1 MSQSHTCCCFGKRQ
15 WTPLKEVSGVPND
28 VKPPNKNADVNWLHG
43 VKVYAQKRGRN
54 QVSENG
60 SAVAAVE
67 ANKKRGRTTE
77 VANGGEQGAG
87 GVSGGNQVQAAQAH
101 MMDVDQKVSTEEI
114 KPKKKRHVRKLVVT
128 LPQKDVWERLKQ
140 VDAGL
145 SMADWLSLS
154 KHAAKDVQDG
164 IRHWHG
170 RKPRGVRV
178 GDSIQRQPSSTNV
191 PVNYVDLHEHD
202 LTDSSDEWAYSDDD
216 EGTFRS
222 DGSDVGSDDFAL
234 VDGDDV
240 GYESDDT
247 QYEYPYNLD
256 KMKESAPLQA
266 PITIHGHLVQAV
278 FDSGAGVSVISKNL
292 AEKVGLKTNGDQL
305 VVEAFGD
312 NALPAGGVSVAVPIR
327 AAGKLRP
334 EHMTIQ
340 DVKGD
345 VCLLGTSWHR
355 QYGVRVDHQTGT
367 IHIPTGHGRGTVLL
381 QGRYP
386 RSENEHDNVV
396 LAVSVSG
403 SQSSNMLAME
413 GDHKDGTLDLRREE
427 TTKDTQLLNR
437 YVDEVLDG
445 NGEGE
450 SEMPQVIKE
459 VVDSYACCFVEVSG
473 LGRVHGVEHTIPTTT
488 EKPIRTSP
496 YRLSWEEQDHLR
508 DELDKLLELGL
519 IKPSDGKWTSP
530 ILFVKKKDGTL
541 RLCVDYRKL
550 NDITIKDAFPL
561 PNIDELLD
569 SVGGAHYFST
579 LDAASGYWQ
588 IPLAKDSIPKS
599 GFTTKWGTYT
609 WQAMPFG
616 LCSAPQTF
624 QRAVTSILAPYI
636 EDFVYVFIDDI
647 IIFSKSLE
655 EHKVHLAK
663 VFQACQAANLR
674 LKRSKCVFGRK
685 QVEYLGHVISS
696 EGLLPNQRN
705 TEKILNMPE
714 PKSVKDVKVWLGTT
728 GYYRRH
734 IKGYAQIARPLTK
747 LLRKDSVFTWGEEQQ
762 SAFDALK
769 KALISPPVLSY
780 PDRNQVQIL
789 TTDASTHGLGAVLS
803 QSPTG
808 DAKDERV
815 IAYASR
821 SLQGSEY
828 NYAVT
833 HLEALAVVWAVDY
846 YRHFLSGRR
855 FILYTDH
862 AALPYVFQQT
872 RPSVKLT
879 RWATSLMEYQFVAR
893 YRPGRANP
901 ADALSRLIPA
911 KDEEAEE
918 VVEEEWSDRKE
929 E

>member
-1 MSQSHTCCCFGKRQ
+1 M
-15 WTPLKEVSGVPND
+15 KEVSGVPNNTN
-28 VKPPNKNADVNWLHG
+28 PPNKAADVNLLHG

-60 SAVAAVE
+60 SAVATAAV
-67 ANKKRGRTTE
+67 AKKRGRSSGD
-77 VANGGEQGAG
+77 VVVNQDSVGAN
-87 GVSGGNQVQAAQAH
+87 GVSGGVHVQAAQTQD
-101 MMDVDQKVSTEEI
+101 MDIDKRSPTEE
-114 KPKKKRHVRKLVVT
+114 KAPKRKRQVRRLSVSLQK
-128 LPQKDVWERLKQ
+128 KDVWERLKD

-145 SMADWLSLS
+145 SMADWVAMSR
-154 KHAAKDVQDG
+154 HAAKDLQDG
-164 IRHWHG
+164 IRYLHG
-170 RKPRGVRV
+170 RRPRGNV
-178 GDSIQRQPSSTNV
+178 GVSAQKQSSKTKV
-191 PVNYVDLHEHD
+191 PVNYVDLYDEHD
-202 LTDSSDEWAYSDDD
+202 MTDSDDDWAYSDDD
-216 EGTFRS
+216 KGTFRS
-222 DGSDVGSDDFAL
+222 NDSEVGSDTLAWTD
-234 VDGDDV
+234 VDDA
-240 GYESDDT
+240 GYDSEDT
-247 QYEYPYNLD
+247 HYDYPYDLD
-256 KMKESAPLQA
+256 KMRESAPLQA
-266 PITIHGHLVQAV
+266 PITINGHLVQAV

-292 AEKVGLKTNGDQL
+292 AEKVGLATNGDQL

-312 NALPAGGVSVAVPIR
+312 NALPAGGISVAVPVR

-355 QYGVRVDHQTGT
+355 QYGIRVDHQNGT
-367 IHIPTGHGRGTVLL
+367 IQIPTGHGKDVVLL

-386 RSENEHDNVV
+386 RSDQDENVV

-403 SQSSNMLAME
+403 SKSSMVDVDD
-413 GDHKDGTLDLRREE
+413 DHKGGALDSRREE
-427 TTKDTQLLNR
+427 PAKDTHLLNR
-437 YVDEVLDG
+437 YVDEVLDDAIG
-445 NGEGE
+445 DDDEVPME
-450 SEMPQVIKE
+450 IKN
-459 VVDSYACCFVEVSG
+459 VVDQYAGCFVEVSG
-473 LGRVHGVEHTIPTTT
+473 LGRVKGVEHTIPTTT
-488 EKPIRTSP
+488 ETPIRTSP

-508 DELDKLLELGL
+508 DELDRLLELGL

-569 SVGGAHYFST
+569 SVGGAKYFST

-624 QRAVTSILAPYI
+624 QRAVTNILTPYI
-636 EDFVYVFIDDI
+636 DDFVYVFIDDI

-655 EHKVHLAK
+655 DHKVHLEK
-663 VFQACQAANLR
+663 VFQACRAANLR
-674 LKRSKCVFGRK
+674 LKKSKCVFARTE
-685 QVEYLGHVISS
+685 VEYLGHVISA

-705 TEKILNMPE
+705 TEKILKMPE
-714 PKSVKDVKVWLGTT
+714 PKSSKDVKVWLGTT

-734 IKGYAQIARPLTK
+734 IKGYAQVARPLTK
-747 LLRKDSVFTWGEEQQ
+747 LLKKDMVFIWGQEQGL
-762 SAFDALK
+762 AFEALK
-769 KALISPPVLSY
+769 NALITPPILAY

-808 DAKDERV
+808 DSKDERV

-821 SLQGSEY
+821 SLRGSEN
-828 NYAVT
+828 NYAAT
-833 HLEALAVVWAVDY
+833 HLEALAVVWAVEHF
-846 YRHFLSGRR
+846 RHFLSGRR

-862 AALPYVFQQT
+862 AALPFVFQQA

-879 RWATSLMEYQFVAR
+879 RWASSLMEYDFVAR

-901 ADALSRLIPA
+901 ADALSRLLPVDDV
-911 KDEEAEE
+911 DEELS
-918 VVEEEWSDRKE
+918 EEEEHWE